1 MTENPLHI
9 ELATDLDA
17 VRALWKEYWGS
28 LGFSETFQDFGVEL
42 QTLPGKYSLPRGALA
57 LAFIEGKPVGTIA
70 LRPLTDTACEA
81 KRLYVRPEYRGQGIG
96 RSLLNWVI
104 QHARSLGYATL
115 RGDTLPIMSDA
126 LRMYRNMGFVVID
139 HPYSDTPTPGAIYIE
154 LSLSFDRQPVLK
166 GQLLEL
172 RPLQLEDFHDLYAV
186 ACDRLIWEQHPT
198 KDRYK
203 QDIFQSF
210 FSEALESG
218 GALIAI
224 DSKTGK
230 VIGSSRFHGYDQQKS
245 EIEIGWTFL
254 ARSHWGGSYNRE
266 MKQLMLQ
273 HAFKFVGSV
282 IFVIGPQNFRSRK
295 AVEKIGGIRVGYRP
309 DGNVV
314 YQIKTLFSATEP
326 RP

>member
-1 MTENPLHI
+1 MTEKPLQI
-9 ELATDLDA
+9 EIAKDMDA
-17 VRALWKEYWGS
+17 VRALWKEYWSS
-28 LGFSETFQDFGVEL
+28 LGLSETFQDFGAEL

-70 LRPLTDTACEA
+70 LRPLTETACEA
-81 KRLYVRPEYRGQGIG
+81 KRLYVRPEYRGRSIG
-96 RSLLNWVI
+96 RSLMNWII
-104 QHARSLGYATL
+104 QHARNLGYSTM

-126 LRMYRNMGFVVID
+126 LRMYRDMGFVVID

-154 LSLSFDRQPVLK
+154 LPLSFDRQPVLK

-172 RPLQLEDFHDLYAV
+172 RPLQPEDFHNLYAV
-186 ACDRLIWEQHPT
+186 ASDPLIWEQHPT

-203 QDIFQSF
+203 QDVFQSF
-210 FSEALESG
+210 FREALESG

-224 DSKTGK
+224 DSKSGQ

-254 ARSHWGGSYNRE
+254 ARSHWGGNYNGE
-266 MKQLMLQ
+266 MKQLMLR
-273 HAFKFVGSV
+273 HAFKFVESV
-282 IFVIGPQNFRSRK
+282 IFVIGPQNFRSQK
-295 AVEKIGGIRVGYRP
+295 AVEKIGGIRVGSRP

-314 YQIKTLFSATEP
+314 YQIKSLVSVTEP
-326 RP
+326 RR